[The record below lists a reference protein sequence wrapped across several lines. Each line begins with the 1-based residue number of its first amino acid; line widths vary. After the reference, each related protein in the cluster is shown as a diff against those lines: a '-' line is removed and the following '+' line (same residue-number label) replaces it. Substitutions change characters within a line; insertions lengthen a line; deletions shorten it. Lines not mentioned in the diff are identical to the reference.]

1 MGKTY
6 TLDDLAEIV
15 ETLRSDKGCPWD
27 RQQTHESLRACMIE
41 EAYEA
46 VEGIR
51 ILEETGSWE
60 NLCEEL
66 GDVLLQVVMHSQIAR
81 EEDLFTLSDVIGGI
95 SEKMIRRHPHVFKDQ
110 DSSRTADEVPASWE
124 EIKRREKKKRAD
136 RGQTDVPRCL
146 PALLRAVKVQKK
158 REGQADKN
166 ASMTENFDS
175 VRKLLDSLET
185 GAQSGAE
192 EETVGELLMEICRIC
207 VKRKINAEQALADI
221 LDKLG

>member
-1 MGKTY
+1 MVKEQLKEVQARIEAACRRAGRDPEEVTLIAVSKTKP
-6 TLDDLAEIV
+6 A
-15 ETLRSDKGCPWD
+15 S
-27 RQQTHESLRACMIE
+27 MIE

-124 EIKRREKKKRAD
+124 EIKRREKKERAD

-192 EETVGELLMEICRIC
+192 EETVG
-207 VKRKINAEQALADI
+207 
-221 LDKLG
+221 

>member
-110 DSSRTADEVPASWE
+110 DSSCTADEVPASWE

-136 RGQTDVPRCL
+136 RGQADVPRCL

-207 VKRKINAEQALADI
+207 AKRKINAEQALADI

>member
-66 GDVLLQVVMHSQIAR
+66 
-81 EEDLFTLSDVIGGI
+81 
-95 SEKMIRRHPHVFKDQ
+95 
-110 DSSRTADEVPASWE
+110 
-124 EIKRREKKKRAD
+124 
-136 RGQTDVPRCL
+136 
-146 PALLRAVKVQKK
+146 
-158 REGQADKN
+158 
-166 ASMTENFDS
+166 
-175 VRKLLDSLET
+175 
-185 GAQSGAE
+185 
-192 EETVGELLMEICRIC
+192 
-207 VKRKINAEQALADI
+207 
-221 LDKLG
+221 

>member
-110 DSSRTADEVPASWE
+110 DYSCTADEVPASWE
-124 EIKRREKKKRAD
+124 EIKRREKKE
-136 RGQTDVPRCL
+136 GQTGDRRTFPAVCRRCFG
-146 PALLRAVKVQKK
+146 PLRYK
-158 REGQADKN
+158 RNGKGRPIKTQ
-166 ASMTENFDS
+166 
-175 VRKLLDSLET
+175 V
-185 GAQSGAE
+185 
-192 EETVGELLMEICRIC
+192 
-207 VKRKINAEQALADI
+207 
-221 LDKLG
+221 

>member
-66 GDVLLQVVMHSQIAR
+66 GDVLQQVVMHSQIAR

-110 DSSRTADEVPASWE
+110 DYSCTADEVPASWE
-124 EIKRREKKKRAD
+124 EIKRREKKERAD

-185 GAQSGAE
+185 GAQRGAE

-207 VKRKINAEQALADI
+207 AKRKINAEQALADI